1 MELTFLGTSS
11 AVPSKHRNHPSI
23 GLKAFGE
30 VMLFDCGENTQRQ
43 LIFAKISPM
52 KITKIFIS
60 HLHGDHILGLPG
72 LIESMGFR
80 GRKEPLNIYGPPGI
94 FNVEIAIRNL
104 GCNNKTF
111 TTTFHEI
118 KGGTVID
125 NDEYMIKAI
134 KTKHNIYNL
143 SYSIIE
149 KKKPRF
155 LKEKAIELGVNT
167 VGCASTGNTSA
178 SLAAYAA
185 RGGLRSIV
193 LLPAGKVALGK
204 LAQAM
209 FYGSEVFSVNGN
221 FDQAL
226 ESATKLANEKYIY
239 LLNSIN
245 PFRLEGQKSIGFEI
259 VDELGWE
266 SPDRIILPIG
276 NAGNIS
282 AIWKGITEF
291 YNADYIDEK
300 PIMTGIQAEGAAP
313 IVEAFKNKSYNINP
327 VENPETV
334 ATAIRIGNPVS
345 YIKALR
351 AIYDSNGYVDSVTD
365 EEILN
370 AQKLLARVE
379 GIGVEPASAASIAG
393 LKKLVNEGI
402 VDKGERIVAV
412 VTGHVLKDPDVAI
425 KASSKP
431 IEVESD
437 FNQLKVILEKK

>member
-1 MELTFLGTSS
+1 M
-11 AVPSKHRNHPSI
+11 
-23 GLKAFGE
+23 
-30 VMLFDCGENTQRQ
+30 
-43 LIFAKISPM
+43 
-52 KITKIFIS
+52 
-60 HLHGDHILGLPG
+60 
-72 LIESMGFR
+72 
-80 GRKEPLNIYGPPGI
+80 
-94 FNVEIAIRNL
+94 
-104 GCNNKTF
+104 
-111 TTTFHEI
+111 I
-118 KGGTVID
+118 KCVSCEQTYD
-125 NDEYMIKAI
+125 NDEIVYICEKCGSVLEVEVENNISKDVFGGRKLGLWKYKEFIPVDYSNVVSLDEGGTPFCRCDKLGKELGIDLYVKVEGSNPTGSFKDRGMSVGVTKAV
-134 KTKHNIYNL
+134 
-143 SYSIIE
+143 
-149 KKKPRF
+149 
-155 LKEKAIELGVNT
+155 ELGVDT

-209 FYGSEVFSVNGN
+209 FYGSEVLSINGN

-226 ESATKLANEKYIY
+226 ESATRLANEKYIY

-259 VDELGWE
+259 IDELGWK

-276 NAGNIS
+276 NAGNVS

-313 IVEAFKNKSYNINP
+313 IVEAFKNKSYSINP

-345 YIKALR
+345 HIKALR
-351 AIYDSNGYVDSVTD
+351 AIYDSDGYVDSVTD
-365 EEILN
+365 EEILD

-379 GIGVEPASAASIAG
+379 GIGVEPASASSIAG
-393 LKKLVNEGI
+393 LKKLVEKGV
-402 VDKGERIVAV
+402 VDKGERVVAV
-412 VTGHVLKDPDVAI
+412 VTGHILKDPDVAI
-425 KASSKP
+425 RASAKP
-431 IEVESD
+431 IEIEPD
-437 FNQLKVILEKK
+437 FNQLKAILERKVS

>member
-1 MELTFLGTSS
+1 MIKCVSCEKTYDNDDIVYTCEKCGSVLEVEVENSI
-11 AVPSKHRNHPSI
+11 SKDVFNGR
-23 GLKAFGE
+23 K
-30 VMLFDCGENTQRQ
+30 
-43 LIFAKISPM
+43 
-52 KITKIFIS
+52 
-60 HLHGDHILGLPG
+60 LGLWKYREFIPVDY
-72 LIESMGFR
+72 S
-80 GRKEPLNIYGPPGI
+80 
-94 FNVEIAIRNL
+94 NVVSLDE
-104 GCNNKTF
+104 
-111 TTTFHEI
+111 
-118 KGGTVID
+118 GGTPFCKCDKIGK
-125 NDEYMIKAI
+125 E
-134 KTKHNIYNL
+134 L
-143 SYSIIE
+143 GIE
-149 KKKPRF
+149 LYVKVEGSNPTGSFKDRGMSVGVT
-155 LKEKAIELGVNT
+155 KAIELGVNT

-437 FNQLKVILEKK
+437 FNQLKAILEKK